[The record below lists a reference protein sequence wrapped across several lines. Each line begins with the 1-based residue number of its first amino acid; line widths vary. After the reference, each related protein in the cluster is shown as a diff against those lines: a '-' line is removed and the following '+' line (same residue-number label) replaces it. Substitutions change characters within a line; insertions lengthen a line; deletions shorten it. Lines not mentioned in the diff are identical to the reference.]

1 MKNKNLQ
8 KWVSEL
14 LEDSE
19 EEMLL
24 DDDLT
29 GYSSSNDTG
38 DVSDDNGELGESDQE
53 DSYQEDDDT
62 LSTYIETYGNESD
75 AIWHENTKS
84 IPSFPFNESGGVC
97 GEIQNDA
104 TPRMVFQKFFDEDI
118 INLLTSSCNAY
129 GKKLENNDTKPSTRK
144 RPKIIFHETSKD
156 EMLKFLGLC
165 LLQGQNRKPS
175 IKKMFSK
182 NKLYYQLV
190 FAAVMSGRR
199 FQKILRCFSYHESY
213 EQVKWTGKLEKV
225 IPLLNLVL
233 RSFRN
238 NYRPNK
244 ELSLDESLMLFKG
257 RLSFKQYNK
266 GTRAKYGIKF
276 YELTSNDGFI
286 LNAEIYAGKVIED
299 TIGSKTKT
307 VVLKLMDSFL
317 NRGHH
322 LFMDN
327 YYNSVKLSQT
337 LLHYKTHTTGTLR
350 FNRKPNPKCIT
361 TKKLKNGEM
370 IWRRTGN
377 VYVTKWKDKRDVLSI
392 TTAHHPC
399 LIEVSNRRG
408 QKQMKPIDV
417 VAYNARKTIRWQGS
431 RELHIKDVI

>member
-1 MKNKNLQ
+1 M
-8 KWVSEL
+8 S
-14 LEDSE
+14 
-19 EEMLL
+19 L

-38 DVSDDNGELGESDQE
+38 DVRDDN
-53 DSYQEDDDT
+53 
-62 LSTYIETYGNESD
+62 
-75 AIWHENTKS
+75 
-84 IPSFPFNESGGVC
+84 
-97 GEIQNDA
+97 
-104 TPRMVFQKFFDEDI
+104 
-118 INLLTSSCNAY
+118 
-129 GKKLENNDTKPSTRK
+129 
-144 RPKIIFHETSKD
+144 
-156 EMLKFLGLC
+156 
-165 LLQGQNRKPS
+165 
-175 IKKMFSK
+175 
-182 NKLYYQLV
+182 V

-199 FQKILRCFSYHESY
+199 FQQILRCFSYHESY

-276 YELTSNDGFI
+276 YELTSNDGYI

-307 VVLKLMDSFL
+307 VVLKLMDPFL

-327 YYNSVKLSQT
+327 YYNSVKMSQT

-361 TKKLKNGEM
+361 TKKLKKGEM

-377 VYVTKWKDKRDVLSI
+377 VYVTK
-392 TTAHHPC
+392 
-399 LIEVSNRRG
+399 
-408 QKQMKPIDV
+408 
-417 VAYNARKTIRWQGS
+417 
-431 RELHIKDVI
+431 